1 MLEATLRELKEQL
14 DATETITEE
23 LVQQRIAEELDRDIK
38 FRRTEE
44 LIRKAFPVGEKRFY
58 CTVNDKENSSVEI
71 ICLNTAILEKFLE
84 TATLLEGKGTR
95 LRSSDVYI
103 PRFEIKKI
111 AE

>member
-1 MLEATLRELKEQL
+1 MLEAALRELKEQL

-23 LVQQRIAEELDRDIK
+23 MVQQRIAEELDRDIK
-38 FRRTEE
+38 FRRTEKG
-44 LIRKAFPVGEKRFY
+44 IRTAFPVGAKRFY
-58 CTVNDKENSSVEI
+58 CTVNDEVNSSVEI
-71 ICLNTAILEKFLE
+71 ICLNTTTLEKFLE

-95 LRSSDVYI
+95 LRSSDLYL